1 MIFLRNLFQSISTR
15 IFLILLFGVLS
26 AALLTWWFAYGERQY
41 SLNLERN
48 NHRSERVERY
58 EQLVHALAALPIEH
72 RTRLLTTVPRMGI
85 KSIAVPIVASNY
97 LPVSPSAQ
105 ALMEKLRS
113 KYEVQALPASPTQCI
128 ARPNDRTTPDS
139 CEAIIV
145 VFPDNGAIQLT
156 VSPTRSGSTPIQT
169 ETIFYW
175 LLFLSIIAAL
185 AWIVSRMTIKPLKKL
200 AQAATDLGADLNRP
214 PLPEQGALEILQA
227 TRAFNSMQKQ
237 IRDYIQERTQ
247 MLAAI
252 THDLQTPLT
261 RIRLR
266 LEKVEEDG
274 LREKLIN
281 DLSDIQSMVKE
292 GLDLARS
299 MDNNEQWQV
308 LDLDSL
314 LQSLCDDAQDAG
326 HQVSLN
332 GKTNAKISA
341 RPQSLQRC
349 LNNLIDNA
357 INYGDVAQIFVTLG
371 QDTEQGQVIIR
382 ICDQGPGIPVE
393 LQEKVLEP
401 FFRIEDSRSRESGG
415 TGLGLTIAH
424 NILLQHQGKFELINR
439 PEGGLMVKLS
449 LPLRAK
455 KM

>member
-1 MIFLRNLFQSISTR
+1 MIFLRNFFKSISTR

-26 AALLTWWFAYGERQY
+26 AALLTWWLAYGERQY
-41 SLNLERN
+41 SLNVERS

-72 RTRLLTTVPRMGI
+72 RTRLLTTVPRMGVRSV
-85 KSIAVPIVASNY
+85 KPPEQSSDY
-97 LPVSPSAQ
+97 LPVSPSAL
-105 ALMEKLRS
+105 ALMDRLKT
-113 KYEVQALPASPTQCI
+113 KYAVQALPSSPEHCFS
-128 ARPNDRTTPDS
+128 RPNDRSPES

-145 VFPDNGAIQLT
+145 AFADHGAIQLA
-156 VSPTRSGSTPIQT
+156 VAPTRTGSTPIQT
-169 ETIFYW
+169 ETILYW

-185 AWIVSRMTIKPLKKL
+185 AWIVSRMTIKPLQKL

-266 LEKVEEDG
+266 LEKVEEAS

-299 MDNNEQWQV
+299 MDNNEHWQV

-326 HQVSLN
+326 HQVSLT
-332 GKTNAKISA
+332 GKTSAKISA

-357 INYGDVAQIFVTLG
+357 VNYGDYAKVSVKLG
-371 QDTEQGQVIIR
+371 QDNEQGQVIIC
-382 ICDQGPGIPVE
+382 ICDGGPGIPE
-393 LQEKVLEP
+393 DLQQKVLEP

-415 TGLGLTIAH
+415 TGLGLTIAQ
-424 NILLQHQGKFELINR
+424 NIALQHQGKLELINR
-439 PEGGLMVKLS
+439 AEGGLMVKLS
-449 LPLRAK
+449 LPLRVK
-455 KM
+455 

>member
-1 MIFLRNLFQSISTR
+1 MIFLRNFFKSISTR

-26 AALLTWWFAYGERQY
+26 AALLTWWLAYGERQY
-41 SLNLERN
+41 SLNMERN

-85 KSIAVPIVASNY
+85 KSVDYPKQASDY
-97 LPVSPSAQ
+97 LPVSLSAQ
-105 ALMEKLRS
+105 ALMERLKTR
-113 KYEVQALPASPTQCI
+113 YVVQALPSAPDQCI
-128 ARPNDRTTPDS
+128 SRPNDRSSSES

-145 VFPDNGAIQLT
+145 AFADLGAIQLAVAPMRT
-156 VSPTRSGSTPIQT
+156 GSTPIQT
-169 ETIFYW
+169 ETILYW
-175 LLFLSIIAAL
+175 LLFLGIIAAL
-185 AWIVSRMTIKPLKKL
+185 AWIVSRMTIKPLQKL

-266 LEKVEEDG
+266 LEKVEEAS
-274 LREKLIN
+274 LRDKLIN

-299 MDNNEQWQV
+299 MDNNENWQV

-314 LQSLCDDAQDAG
+314 LQSICDDAQDAG
-326 HQVSLN
+326 HQVSLT
-332 GKTNAKISA
+332 GKTSAQISA

-349 LNNLIDNA
+349 FNNLIDNA
-357 INYGDVAQIFVTLG
+357 VNYGDYAKVSVKLG
-371 QDTEQGQVIIR
+371 QENEQGQVIIC
-382 ICDQGPGIPVE
+382 ICDGGPGIPE
-393 LQEKVLEP
+393 DLQQKVLEP

-415 TGLGLTIAH
+415 TGLGLTIAQ
-424 NILLQHQGKFELINR
+424 NIVLQHQGKLELINR
-439 PEGGLMVKLS
+439 AEGGLMVKLS
-449 LPLRAK
+449 LPLRVK
-455 KM
+455 

>member
-1 MIFLRNLFQSISTR
+1 
-15 IFLILLFGVLS
+15 
-26 AALLTWWFAYGERQY
+26 
-41 SLNLERN
+41 
-48 NHRSERVERY
+48 
-58 EQLVHALAALPIEH
+58 
-72 RTRLLTTVPRMGI
+72 
-85 KSIAVPIVASNY
+85 
-97 LPVSPSAQ
+97 
-105 ALMEKLRS
+105 
-113 KYEVQALPASPTQCI
+113 
-128 ARPNDRTTPDS
+128 
-139 CEAIIV
+139 
-145 VFPDNGAIQLT
+145 
-156 VSPTRSGSTPIQT
+156 
-169 ETIFYW
+169 
-175 LLFLSIIAAL
+175 
-185 AWIVSRMTIKPLKKL
+185 MTIKPLQKL

-266 LEKVEEDG
+266 LEKVEEAS

-299 MDNNEQWQV
+299 MDNNEHWQV

-326 HQVSLN
+326 HQVSLT
-332 GKTNAKISA
+332 GKTSAKISA

-357 INYGDVAQIFVTLG
+357 VNYGDYAKVSVKLG
-371 QDTEQGQVIIR
+371 QDNEQGQVIIC
-382 ICDQGPGIPVE
+382 ICDGGPGIPE
-393 LQEKVLEP
+393 DLQQKVLEP

-415 TGLGLTIAH
+415 TGLGLTIAQ
-424 NILLQHQGKFELINR
+424 NIALQHQGKLELINR
-439 PEGGLMVKLS
+439 AEGGLMVKLS
-449 LPLRAK
+449 LPLRVK
-455 KM
+455 